1 MMCADGYL
9 PIATV
14 DEPPM
19 SANVSY
25 QKEEVLVQYFSCC
38 PPAQNYGE
46 VVRQCSDPI
55 TNPNKNE
62 TLDSF
67 CDSYTTW
74 KQPRSMKPNV
84 EIQLSRLGLAFEY
97 PAPIEDSFLCCNSNT
112 NNTIGNET
120 TTRNE
125 TNFLED
131 TQCVPYRNEYYQA
144 SKIHNRVGSIPFI
157 SCDFTEGDFPFA
169 RLQDGP
175 AGLYH
180 CCKDGP
186 EMQNIYVKDSAFKI
200 STYLPFILFIIGAII
215 SAVVFSGLLIPLLVQ
230 LKEKTYRIGSYSP
243 YNMYLVCLSFFDM
256 VGCVSGAVVHG
267 IPLVGDFN
275 PNFNGAFVKQQQNT
289 ESSPIGRTMMVSSA
303 NANIWLNGFIVYE
316 ILVLLRTS
324 RESRRV
330 TPVSLSRVI
339 LQAIVTSFI
348 SAMLSLGLYFT
359 LVAMKRAIEEDN
371 VERSNTLWAFFL
383 IPTVLVTLPIFY
395 SVFVVVQIW
404 KRDYLPTAVGGSA
417 NERAVRELAFYF
429 FRIISVFLNIW
440 FPAAIFTLMGSLTDG
455 TWGLTASN
463 CLIAIQPVISF
474 FVILT
479 KADAKNYILDLITL
493 SYLRRKPNKIAT
505 DKSVTKKTR
514 VFVEEGAAS
523 SNDNGGEV

>member
-19 SANVSY
+19 PANVSY

-55 TNPNKNE
+55 TNPNNNE

-67 CDSYTTW
+67 CDSYATW

-97 PAPIEDSFLCCNSNT
+97 PKPIEDSFLCCNSNT

-125 TNFLED
+125 TNFIEG

-144 SKIHNRVGSIPFI
+144 SKIHNRVGSIPFM

-169 RLQDGP
+169 RLRDGP

-186 EMQNIYVKDSAFKI
+186 EMQNIYVQDSAFI
-200 STYLPFILFIIGAII
+200 LSIYLPFALYVIGVII
-215 SAVVFSGLLIPLLVQ
+215 SAVVFLGLLIPLLVQ

-243 YNMYLVCLSFFDM
+243 YNMYLVCLSFFDL
-256 VGCVSGAVVHG
+256 VGCVTGAVVHG
-267 IPLVGDFN
+267 IALVGKFN
-275 PNFNGAFVKQQQNT
+275 SNFNGDVVRQQLST
-289 ESSPIGRTMMVSSA
+289 ETSPIGSA
-303 NANIWLNGFIVYE
+303 LVVFSGIANVWLNGFIVYE

-339 LQAIVTSFI
+339 LQAIVASFI
-348 SAMLSLGLYFT
+348 SAMYSLGLYFT
-359 LVAMKRAIEEDN
+359 LVAMKRAIEDDN
-371 VERSNTLWAFFL
+371 VDRSNTLWAFFL
-383 IPTVLVTLPIFY
+383 IPTVLVTLPMCY
-395 SVFVVVQIW
+395 SMIAVVLIW
-404 KRDYLPTAVGGSA
+404 KRNYLPTTVQGSA

-429 FRIISVFLNIW
+429 LRIISVFLSIW
-440 FPAAIFTLMGSLTDG
+440 FPIFIFFTLASVSDQ
-455 TWGLTASN
+455 TWTITAMN
-463 CLIAIQPVISF
+463 FLLPIQPVISF

-479 KADAKNYILDLITL
+479 KADAKKYILDLVTL
-493 SYLRRKPNKIAT
+493 SYLRRKPNENTTI
-505 DKSVTKKTR
+505 KSVTKKTR
-514 VFVEEGAAS
+514 DFVEEG
-523 SNDNGGEV
+523 NNGGDV